1 MALGNLKGLSELA
14 NVAKGKT
21 GKQVLSVP
29 VEDVVSKAQVRK
41 RFRNIEEL
49 AATLVTEGQQ
59 SPIIVSPKG
68 EDGKYVIQKESDVG
82 GPANMQTFQRS
93 TSLSMIR
100 TKANWMRPLGS

>member
-59 SPIIVSPKG
+59 SPIIVSPRRG
-68 EDGKYVIQKESDVG
+68 
-82 GPANMQTFQRS
+82 
-93 TSLSMIR
+93 
-100 TKANWMRPLGS
+100 W